1 MFKENDFI
9 EIEFT
14 IKVKNTLQVIE
25 TTSEKIAKENK
36 IYNSKQK
43 YSPKIICLGQ
53 HQIFPELEKELES
66 KELNEEYEIELSPE
80 KAFGKKNP
88 KLLQLLSMSNF
99 RAKNIAPYPGL
110 VVNIDNMLGIVRTV
124 SGGRVV
130 VDFNH
135 PLSGKIIIAKIKIL
149 RLVDDIKEKISSIIS
164 YYTSKFD
171 LEIKDSEAVIKA
183 NLNELLKKE
192 LEKKITELVPIIKKI
207 NIVKE

>member
-43 YSPKIICLGQ
+43 YGPKIICLGQ

-110 VVNIDNMLGIVRTV
+110 VVNIDNMLGIVRAV

-149 RLVDDIKEKISSIIS
+149 RLVNDVKEKVSSIIS

-171 LEIKDSEAVIKA
+171 LEIKGSEAVIKA
-183 NLNELLKKE
+183 NLNELLRKE
-192 LEKKITELVPIIKKI
+192 LEKKITGLVPIIKKI